1 MTGVLTV
8 EDLPALARG
17 AALLGTGGGG
27 DPYLGRLLAQRAL
40 REHGPVP
47 LVDPADLPDDAAVFV
62 VAQMG
67 APTVSVEKLPAYD
80 EIGRAVTALAGHL
93 GVTPTHVA
101 CIEAGGINS
110 TIPVAGATMLGLP
123 LVDGDGMGRAFPELQ
138 MVLPGIAGVPA
149 TPMSITDEQGNT
161 GVLDCPTAKWAE
173 DLARSMTITMGC
185 TAIISNYPMTGAR
198 ARETMI
204 RGTLGLCVRIG
215 RAIAGA
221 RAGLT
226 DPVAAAA
233 AEIGG
238 RVVHTG
244 KVVDVQRRTTTGF
257 ARGTATL
264 SGGCVL
270 HFQNEHLIAEVDG
283 ATVVTTP
290 DLIMVLDT
298 ATGEPVTTEGL
309 RFGHRVSVLAAPAD
323 PRWHTPEAIAVVGPR
338 YFGYDTD
345 PVRVAGN
352 TDPVRVHD
360 TVTDGAP
367 V

>member
-1 MTGVLTV
+1 MTVLTV

-80 EIGRAVTALAGHL
+80 EIGRAVTALAEHL

-101 CIEAGGINS
+101 CIEASGINS
-110 TIPVAGATMLGLP
+110 TIPVAGAAMLGLP
-123 LVDGDGMGRAFPELQ
+123 LIDGDGMGRAFPELQ

-161 GVLDCPTAKWAE
+161 GVLHCPTAKWAE

-221 RAGLT
+221 RAGFT

-298 ATGEPVTTEGL
+298 ATGEPVTTEAL

-352 TDPVRVHD
+352 TDPVRVGE
-360 TVTDGAP
+360 TATDGAP